1 MQFRKMNNGLLMNH
15 QGEMLFV
22 EPWGKDALRV
32 RASRYPKFTGN
43 NWALEEEV
51 PQSGRQAVVEIDEQ
65 KNEAQITNGRLKMTI
80 NPNGIL
86 RFFKD
91 GKKFLQEYHR
101 FYDGTV
107 SKESICLK
115 LTGREYRPIVGGHY
129 ELTVRFESNN
139 GEQFFGMGQY
149 QHPYLDLKGCTL
161 ELAQRNSQVSIP
173 FAISSLGYGF
183 LWNHPGVGTATYAKN
198 YTEWTAAAAQE
209 MDYWITAGDHPADLV
224 RN

>member
-91 GKKFLQEYHR
+91 G
-101 FYDGTV
+101 
-107 SKESICLK
+107 
-115 LTGREYRPIVGGHY
+115 
-129 ELTVRFESNN
+129 
-139 GEQFFGMGQY
+139 
-149 QHPYLDLKGCTL
+149 
-161 ELAQRNSQVSIP
+161 
-173 FAISSLGYGF
+173 
-183 LWNHPGVGTATYAKN
+183 
-198 YTEWTAAAAQE
+198 
-209 MDYWITAGDHPADLV
+209 
-224 RN
+224 